1 MKIKAPDSYAAALVL
16 VLAAFLTGIVTGEI
30 AKMRQKPVEV
40 EVVTETSASSAM
52 TEEQTEAVVTEISE
66 VSQTTVLIDI
76 SGDVPGTEPI
86 PVQRVMPVDMPEET
100 EETTVSETEK
110 TKAFTTAR
118 TGKININTAS
128 KEDLM
133 SLSGIGEKTAD
144 AIIEYREIA
153 PFETTEEIMEVNG
166 IGEKK
171 YEAIKDDI
179 CV

>member
-40 EVVTETSASSAM
+40 EVITETSASSAM

-66 VSQTTVLIDI
+66 VSQATVLIDI

-86 PVQRVMPVDMPEET
+86 PVQRVMSVDMP

-110 TKAFTTAR
+110 TEAVTTERA
-118 TGKININTAS
+118 GKININTAS

-144 AIIEYREIA
+144 AIIAYREIA
-153 PFETTEEIMEVNG
+153 PFETAEEIMEVKG

-171 YEAIKDDI
+171 YEAIKNDI